1 MKENVGEINF
11 LPAAYSNITI
21 RIINLGLDWGPPN
34 GQLGKTTK
42 LRPFSSKIFKTSNI
56 FVSILNFSLFFNKLW
71 SLSVLQI
78 KMYRI

>member
-42 LRPFSSKIFKTSNI
+42 LRPFFFNNFQNIKYFCLYSK
-56 FVSILNFSLFFNKLW
+56 LFSLLQQVVVT
-71 SLSVLQI
+71 LSASDQNV
-78 KMYRI
+78 